1 MGVSFSK
8 VTISENITVFAHFM
22 LANNYY
28 LVKCTIKDGCKSFV
42 TEMIEKECFFKVCRQ
57 LGRKEM

>member
-1 MGVSFSK
+1 M
-8 VTISENITVFAHFM
+8 TISENITVFAHFM